1 MTSLTD
7 RERFLTW
14 MRVEQGRSDR
24 TIEAYGRDIAQYE
37 SYLVAAKSNSR
48 VVKPAVI
55 EKYVGQLRANERA
68 PKSIAR
74 QFAAIRMFHRFMLDE
89 GLRTDNPTAFIDG
102 VKVPSGLPK
111 ALSEEEVELLLNAV
125 TGVDSLAVRDRALL
139 EFLYATGARVSEACG
154 LSMSDVDMESNV
166 ARVFG
171 KGSKER
177 IVPFGRHAKDA
188 LETWLGAGGRTM
200 LCPQQWAKRDHADAV
215 FLGVRGTRL
224 SRQAAWGIVRKYAM
238 LAGIKSELSPHVLR
252 HSCATHMLVHGADL
266 RIVQE
271 LLGHASVSTTQVYTK
286 VDNEVLFEM
295 YRESHPRARVKAH
308 Q

>member
-37 SYLVAAKSNSR
+37 SYLATAKSNSR

-89 GLRTDNPTAFIDG
+89 GLRTDNPTSFIDG
-102 VKVPSGLPK
+102 VKVPSGIPK

-177 IVPFGRHAKDA
+177 IVPFGRHAKEA

-215 FLGVRGTRL
+215 FLGSRGTRL

>member
-24 TIEAYGRDIAQYE
+24 TIEAYGRDITQYE
-37 SYLVAAKSNSR
+37 LYLAGAKSTSR
-48 VVKPAVI
+48 AVKPAQI

-89 GLRTDNPTAFIDG
+89 GLRADNPTAFIDG
-102 VKVPSGLPK
+102 VKVPSGIPK
-111 ALSEEEVELLLNAV
+111 ALSEDEVELLLNAV
-125 TGVDSLAVRDRALL
+125 TGVDSLALRDRALL

-154 LSMSDVDMESNV
+154 LSMSDIDMESNV

-177 IVPFGRHAKDA
+177 IVPFGRHAKEA
-188 LETWLGAGGRTM
+188 LEVWLGAGGRPM
-200 LCPQQWAKRDHADAV
+200 LCPQQWAKRDHSDAV

-224 SRQAAWGIVRKYAM
+224 SRQAAWGIVRKYAL

>member
-37 SYLVAAKSNSR
+37 TYLATAKSNSR

-89 GLRTDNPTAFIDG
+89 GLRTDNPTSFIDG
-102 VKVPSGLPK
+102 VKVPSGIPK

-177 IVPFGRHAKDA
+177 IVPFGRHAKEA

-295 YRESHPRARVKAH
+295 YRESHPRARAKAH

>member
-37 SYLVAAKSNSR
+37 SYLALAKSNSR

-102 VKVPSGLPK
+102 VIVPSGIPK

-177 IVPFGRHAKDA
+177 IVPFGRHAKEA
-188 LETWLGAGGRTM
+188 LESWLGAGGRPM

-215 FLGVRGTRL
+215 FLGARGTRL

>member
-37 SYLVAAKSNSR
+37 SYLASSKSNSR
-48 VVKPAVI
+48 VVKAAVI
-55 EKYVGQLRANERA
+55 ERYVGQLRANERA

-89 GLRTDNPTAFIDG
+89 GLRTDNPTSFIDG
-102 VKVPSGLPK
+102 VKVPSGIPK

-125 TGVDSLAVRDRALL
+125 TGVDSLAVRDLALL

-177 IVPFGRHAKDA
+177 IVPFGRHAKEA
-188 LETWLGAGGRTM
+188 LEAWLGAGGRPM

>member
-37 SYLVAAKSNSR
+37 TYLATAKSNSR

-102 VKVPSGLPK
+102 VKVPSGIPK

-177 IVPFGRHAKDA
+177 IVPFGRHAKEA
-188 LETWLGAGGRTM
+188 LETWLGAGGRPM

-215 FLGVRGTRL
+215 FLGSRGTRL

-271 LLGHASVSTTQVYTK
+271 LLGHASVSTTQLYTK

>member
-37 SYLVAAKSNSR
+37 SYLATAKSNSR

-102 VKVPSGLPK
+102 VKVPSGIPK

-177 IVPFGRHAKDA
+177 IVPFGRHAKEA
-188 LETWLGAGGRTM
+188 LETWLGAGGRPM

-215 FLGVRGTRL
+215 FLGSRGTRL

-266 RIVQE
+266 RIGQE

>member
-37 SYLVAAKSNSR
+37 SYLVGAKSNSR

-102 VKVPSGLPK
+102 VKVPSGIPK

-177 IVPFGRHAKDA
+177 IVPFGRHAKEA
-188 LETWLGAGGRTM
+188 LESWLGAGGRPM

-295 YRESHPRARVKAH
+295 YRESHPRARAKAH

>member
-37 SYLVAAKSNSR
+37 SYLVLVKSSSR

-89 GLRTDNPTAFIDG
+89 GLRTDNPTSFIDG
-102 VKVPSGLPK
+102 VKVPSGIPK

-125 TGVDSLAVRDRALL
+125 TGVDSLAMRDRALL

-154 LSMSDVDMESNV
+154 LSMSDIDMESNV

-177 IVPFGRHAKDA
+177 IVPFGRHAKEA
-188 LETWLGAGGRTM
+188 LESWLGAGGRPM

-224 SRQAAWGIVRKYAM
+224 SRQAAWGIVRKYAL

-295 YRESHPRARVKAH
+295 YRESHPRARVKTH

>member
-14 MRVEQGRSDR
+14 MRVEQGRSDK

-37 SYLVAAKSNSR
+37 LYLATSKSNSR
-48 VVKPAVI
+48 VVKTAVI
-55 EKYVGQLRANERA
+55 EKYVGHLRTNERA

-89 GLRTDNPTAFIDG
+89 GLRTDNPTSFIDG
-102 VKVPSGLPK
+102 VKVPSGIPK

-125 TGVDSLAVRDRALL
+125 TGVDSLAVRDLALL

-177 IVPFGRHAKDA
+177 IVPFGRHAKEA
-188 LETWLGAGGRTM
+188 LEAWLGAGGRPM

>member
-37 SYLVAAKSNSR
+37 SYLAEAKSTSR
-48 VVKPAVI
+48 AVKPTQI

-89 GLRTDNPTAFIDG
+89 GLRADNPTSFIDG
-102 VKVPSGLPK
+102 VKVPSGIPK

-125 TGVDSLAVRDRALL
+125 TGVDSLALRDRALL

-154 LSMSDVDMESNV
+154 LSMSDIDMESNV

-177 IVPFGRHAKDA
+177 IVPFGRHAKEA
-188 LETWLGAGGRTM
+188 LESWLGAGGRPM

>member
-37 SYLVAAKSNSR
+37 SYLVGAKSNSR

-102 VKVPSGLPK
+102 VKVPSGIPK

-177 IVPFGRHAKDA
+177 IVPFGRHAKEA
-188 LETWLGAGGRTM
+188 LESWLGAGGRPM

-215 FLGVRGTRL
+215 FLGSRGTRL

-286 VDNEVLFEM
+286 VDNEVLCEM
-295 YRESHPRARVKAH
+295 YRESHPRARAKAH

>member
-37 SYLVAAKSNSR
+37 SYLATAKSNSR
-48 VVKPAVI
+48 VVKSAVI

-89 GLRTDNPTAFIDG
+89 GLRTDNPTVFIDG
-102 VKVPSGLPK
+102 VKVPSGIPK

-177 IVPFGRHAKDA
+177 IVPFGRHAKEA
-188 LETWLGAGGRTM
+188 LESWLGAGGRPM

-295 YRESHPRARVKAH
+295 YRESHPRARAKAH

>member
-37 SYLVAAKSNSR
+37 SYLALAKSNSR

-102 VKVPSGLPK
+102 VKVPSGIPK

-154 LSMSDVDMESNV
+154 LSMSDIDMESNV

-177 IVPFGRHAKDA
+177 IVPFGRHAKEA
-188 LETWLGAGGRTM
+188 LESWMGAGGRPM

>member
-14 MRVEQGRSDR
+14 LRVEQGRSDR

-37 SYLVAAKSNSR
+37 SYLVGAKSNSR

-102 VKVPSGLPK
+102 VKVPSGIPK

-177 IVPFGRHAKDA
+177 IVPFGRHAKEA
-188 LETWLGAGGRTM
+188 LESWLGAGGRPM

-215 FLGVRGTRL
+215 FLGSRGTRL

-295 YRESHPRARVKAH
+295 YRESHPRARAKAH

>member
-1 MTSLTD
+1 
-7 RERFLTW
+7 
-14 MRVEQGRSDR
+14 
-24 TIEAYGRDIAQYE
+24 
-37 SYLVAAKSNSR
+37 
-48 VVKPAVI
+48 
-55 EKYVGQLRANERA
+55 VGQLRANERA

-89 GLRTDNPTAFIDG
+89 GLRTDNPTSFIDG
-102 VKVPSGLPK
+102 VKVPSGIPK

-125 TGVDSLAVRDRALL
+125 TGIDSLAVRDRALL

-154 LSMSDVDMESNV
+154 LSMSDLDMESNV

-177 IVPFGRHAKDA
+177 IVPFGRHAKEA
-188 LETWLGAGGRTM
+188 LESWLSAGGRPM

-215 FLGVRGTRL
+215 FLGSRGTRL

-295 YRESHPRARVKAH
+295 YRESHPRSRVKAH

>member
-37 SYLVAAKSNSR
+37 TYLATAKSNSR

-74 QFAAIRMFHRFMLDE
+74 QFAAIRMFHRFMIDE
-89 GLRTDNPTAFIDG
+89 GLRTDNPTSFIDG
-102 VKVPSGLPK
+102 VKVPSGIPK

-177 IVPFGRHAKDA
+177 IVPFGRHAKEA
-188 LETWLGAGGRTM
+188 LETWLGAGGRPM

-215 FLGVRGTRL
+215 FLGSRGTRL

-238 LAGIKSELSPHVLR
+238 LAGIKSDLSPHVLR

>member
-7 RERFLTW
+7 RERFLPW

-37 SYLVAAKSNSR
+37 SYLATAKSNSR

-89 GLRTDNPTAFIDG
+89 GLRTDNPTSFIDG
-102 VKVPSGLPK
+102 VKVPSGIPK

-177 IVPFGRHAKDA
+177 IVPFGRHAKEA
-188 LETWLGAGGRTM
+188 LESWLGAGGRPM

-215 FLGVRGTRL
+215 FLGSRGTRL

>member
-37 SYLVAAKSNSR
+37 TYLATAKSNSR

-102 VKVPSGLPK
+102 VKVPSGIPK

-177 IVPFGRHAKDA
+177 IVPFGRHAKEA
-188 LETWLGAGGRTM
+188 LEAWLGAGGRPM

-215 FLGVRGTRL
+215 FLGSRGTRL

>member
-37 SYLVAAKSNSR
+37 SYLALAKSNSR

-102 VKVPSGLPK
+102 VKVPSGIPK

-154 LSMSDVDMESNV
+154 LSMSDIDMESNV

-177 IVPFGRHAKDA
+177 SVPFGRHAKEA
-188 LETWLGAGGRTM
+188 LESWMGAGGRPM

>member
-37 SYLVAAKSNSR
+37 TYLATAKSNSR

-102 VKVPSGLPK
+102 VKVPSGIPK

-171 KGSKER
+171 SKER
-177 IVPFGRHAKDA
+177 IVPFGRHAKEA

>member
-37 SYLVAAKSNSR
+37 SYLVLVKSSSR

-89 GLRTDNPTAFIDG
+89 GLRADNPTSFIDG
-102 VKVPSGLPK
+102 VKVPSGIPK

-125 TGVDSLAVRDRALL
+125 TGVDSLAMRDRALL

-154 LSMSDVDMESNV
+154 LSMSDIDMESNV

-177 IVPFGRHAKDA
+177 IVPFGRHAKEA
-188 LETWLGAGGRTM
+188 LESWLGAGGRTM

-224 SRQAAWGIVRKYAM
+224 SRQAAWGIVRKYAL

-295 YRESHPRARVKAH
+295 YRESHPRARVKTH

>member
-102 VKVPSGLPK
+102 VKVPSGIPK

-139 EFLYATGARVSEACG
+139 EFLYATGSRVSEACG

-177 IVPFGRHAKDA
+177 IVPFGRHAKEA
-188 LETWLGAGGRTM
+188 LETWLGAGGRPM

-215 FLGVRGTRL
+215 FLGSRGTRL

-286 VDNEVLFEM
+286 VDNEVLFEI